1 MINNNNLTIE
11 VDSKKSQKKIPNS
24 SNNKNKSKLNNE
36 NINKTIQPKQYIS
49 SNLPLITKEKEI
61 LNNEIND
68 NQNNFLTENNNAS
81 NISATIIDERE
92 KSFIEPVKKRLTYKI
107 IFIYKNQDYYITI
120 KPNCKISDIKEI
132 IAKEIYLDKDKVILI
147 YKDKEIDDYNKN
159 VPVNKFIDFSKLKS
173 RPIIYVKKKYIN
185 NMNSLNISDSYK
197 YNPLHLE
204 NKIKI
209 INYPT
214 MSNSNLTADE
224 DLFNIV
230 SEFCKNN
237 SIISPFQIERNDD
250 NPDLVYH
257 TISFASS
264 DIVFDFNRYFTLL
277 KITNPLFK
285 DTKSVLM
292 IANKRR
298 HLSKNNS
305 NNNSNSSMEIKRNK
319 KKSYLEIYEQRKNN
333 GQKKRNLLNM
343 NVNAYINNTGPYI
356 TPFEQYQM
364 NEKENKKK
372 WLDPKGFIS
381 SVNKYSGVKI

>member
-1 MINNNNLTIE
+1 M
-11 VDSKKSQKKIPNS
+11 
-24 SNNKNKSKLNNE
+24 
-36 NINKTIQPKQYIS
+36 
-49 SNLPLITKEKEI
+49 
-61 LNNEIND
+61 
-68 NQNNFLTENNNAS
+68 TENNNAS